1 MSQDSQQ
8 FDLDELEL
16 GLKALEA
23 EIAAEAEFEP
33 EPAPEPELKVSE
45 PKRHHHEMRPMSRK
59 TAVPKR
65 GHKNATNFRI

>member
-16 GLKALEA
+16 ELKAL
-23 EIAAEAEFEP
+23 EAEFEP